1 MEYGK
6 VNVNVNQGASH
17 MRPHSKRTDNRRR
30 RSRVNPILITALIAI
45 ILIIAGVVIYLVIK
59 KVP

>member
-6 VNVNVNQGASH
+6 VNVNVSQGASH

-30 RSRVNPILITALIAI
+30 HGRLSPVMIIVLIAVL
-45 ILIIAGVVIYLVIK
+45 LIIAGVIIYFITK
-59 KVP
+59 